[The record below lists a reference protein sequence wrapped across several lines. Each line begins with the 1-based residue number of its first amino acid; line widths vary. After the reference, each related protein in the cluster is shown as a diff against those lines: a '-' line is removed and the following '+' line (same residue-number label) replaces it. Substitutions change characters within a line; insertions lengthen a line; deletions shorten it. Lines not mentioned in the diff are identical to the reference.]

1 MKWAQGGHVMSSREQ
16 NQGTLSTVANIR
28 FIKAGL
34 LVVVCLGLVA
44 CTLETDLGPDSLK
57 ELREGQKAILERIEK
72 IEKSQQQLLASWKKR
87 FPNRPSVDYNK
98 VYDIK
103 IGESPVRGA
112 KDAKITIVEFS
123 DFQCPYSKRTQPLIE
138 TLLKAY
144 PDDLQ
149 HVYKNF
155 PLRFHKEAMPA
166 AKACLAA
173 GLQGKFW
180 EMEAIIFENP
190 KKLQDE
196 DLKKYAKKIGLD
208 VQQFEKDYSSEA
220 VDKLVQEDMAEAKK
234 VKVTGTPTLFL
245 NGKRV
250 QNRSEEAMKKEI
262 DTLLEGKKKS

>member
-1 MKWAQGGHVMSSREQ
+1 MNSKEQ
-16 NQGTLSTVANIR
+16 KQAALWTATRTR
-28 FIKAGL
+28 FIEVG
-34 LVVVCLGLVA
+34 LVVAVSLGLVA
-44 CTLETDLGPDSLK
+44 CTVETDLGPDGLK

-72 IEKSQQQLLASWKKR
+72 IEKTQKELLASLQKR
-87 FPNRPSVDYNK
+87 PPKRPAVDYSK

-103 IGESPVRGA
+103 IGKSPVRGA
-112 KDAKITIVEFS
+112 KDAKVTLIEFS
-123 DFQCPYSKRTQPLIE
+123 DFQCPYSKRAQPLIE
-138 TLLKAY
+138 KLLEAY
-144 PDDLQ
+144 PDDLR

-180 EMEAIIFENP
+180 EMEELVFENP
-190 KKLQDE
+190 KNLKDE

-208 VQQFEKDYSSEA
+208 LQQFEKDYGSAE

-234 VKVTGTPTLFL
+234 AKVTGTPTLFL

-250 QNRSEEAMKKEI
+250 QNRSEEAMKEEI
-262 DTLLEGKKKS
+262 KTLLEGKKKSG

>member
-1 MKWAQGGHVMSSREQ
+1 MSSKEHEQ
-16 NQGTLSTVANIR
+16 GALSTAAKIR
-28 FIKAGL
+28 SIKVG
-34 LVVVCLGLVA
+34 LVVGVCLGLAA
-44 CTLETDLGPDSLK
+44 CTVETDLGPDGLK
-57 ELREGQKAILERIEK
+57 DLREGQKAILERIEK
-72 IEKSQQQLLASWKKR
+72 IEKTQKEMLASLQKR
-87 FPNRPSVDYNK
+87 SPQRPTVDYNK

-103 IGESPVRGA
+103 IGQSPVRGA
-112 KDAKITIVEFS
+112 KDAKVTLIEFS
-123 DFQCPYSKRTQPLIE
+123 DFQCPYSKRAQPLIKK
-138 TLLKAY
+138 LLKAY

-180 EMEAIIFENP
+180 DMEEMIFENP
-190 KKLQDE
+190 KDLQDK

-208 VQQFEKDYSSEA
+208 PQQFEKDFNSGK

-234 VKVTGTPTLFL
+234 AQVTGTPTLFL

-250 QNRSEEAMKKEI
+250 QNRSEEAMMQEI
-262 DTLLEGKKKS
+262 KTLLEEKKKSG

>member
-1 MKWAQGGHVMSSREQ
+1 MSSREHK
-16 NQGTLSTVANIR
+16 QGALRTLARIPFS
-28 FIKAGL
+28 KAGL
-34 LVVVCLGLVA
+34 LVAVCVGLVA
-44 CTLETDLGPDSLK
+44 CTVETDLGPDGLK
-57 ELREGQKAILERIEK
+57 DLREGQKAILERIEK
-72 IEKSQQQLLASWKKR
+72 IEKTQKELLASVQKGARKR
-87 FPNRPSVDYNK
+87 PAVDYNK

-103 IGESPVRGA
+103 VGRSPVRGA

-123 DFQCPYSKRTQPLIE
+123 DFQCPYSKRVQPLIE
-138 TLLKAY
+138 KLLKAY

-190 KKLQDE
+190 KKLKDK
-196 DLKKYAKKIGLD
+196 DLKKYAKEIGLD
-208 VQQFEKDYSSEA
+208 VQQFEKDFSGEE
-220 VDKLVQEDMAEAKK
+220 VDKFVQEDIAEAKK
-234 VKVTGTPTLFL
+234 AKVTGTPTLFL

-250 QNRSEEAMKKEI
+250 QNRSEEAMKKDI
-262 DTLLEGKKKS
+262 TTLLEGKKKS